1 MGPSTFY
8 VLPTP
13 LIAYVCIHIVTP
25 QLIIHD
31 SVMSATHG
39 ESVQMTCDHSNS
51 DAIPIRIR
59 WYKNGTL
66 LYTGEKYTIS
76 VQTHSYTLHVHN
88 VTENDEGA
96 YNCIADSVHS
106 AQSIGTIHLT
116 GMYLHCCFD
125 FSVVAKMYI
134 IIISSLHS

>member
-1 MGPSTFY
+1 M
-8 VLPTP
+8 
-13 LIAYVCIHIVTP
+13 I
-25 QLIIHD
+25 
-31 SVMSATHG
+31 ATHG
-39 ESVQMTCDHSNS
+39 ESVQMTCDHSNP

-96 YNCIADSVHS
+96 YNCIADSMHS

-116 GMYLHCCFD
+116 GTYLHCCFNC
-125 FSVVAKMYI
+125 FSIVDKYMHIAIKFAYI
-134 IIISSLHS
+134 